1 MHEETDMLFS
11 FVSCLIRFANVV
23 RREREG
29 KGGIKEGMMQL
40 ANTKEKE
47 KKEEIKDINTVRLR
61 GTCLKVGNQLAQD
74 TDKKIDKEESR
85 ISA

>member
-1 MHEETDMLFS
+1 MSNS
-11 FVSCLIRFANVV
+11 FCECGAKG
-23 RREREG
+23 EREG
-29 KGGIKEGMMQL
+29 GGNKGRNDATCKYQRER
-40 ANTKEKE
+40 KKREK
-47 KKEEIKDINTVRLR
+47 IKDINTVRLR